1 MIAVTKLNG
10 KEFMI
15 NALHIEQI
23 ESFPD
28 TTITL
33 ANGKKFIVKED
44 QEQIEERIISFYR
57 RIQIISLNQG
67 IEEFE

>member
-1 MIAVTKLNG
+1 ML
-10 KEFMI
+10 

-33 ANGKKFIVKED
+33 ANGKKFVVKED
-44 QEQIEERIISFYR
+44 KEQLQEKIISFYR
-57 RIQIISLNQG
+57 KIQVISLNQG

>member
-1 MIAVTKLNG
+1 
-10 KEFMI
+10 MI

-33 ANGKKFIVKED
+33 SNGKKFVVKED
-44 QEQIEERIISFYR
+44 ETELKEKIISFYR
-57 RIQIISLNQG
+57 KIQVISLNQG